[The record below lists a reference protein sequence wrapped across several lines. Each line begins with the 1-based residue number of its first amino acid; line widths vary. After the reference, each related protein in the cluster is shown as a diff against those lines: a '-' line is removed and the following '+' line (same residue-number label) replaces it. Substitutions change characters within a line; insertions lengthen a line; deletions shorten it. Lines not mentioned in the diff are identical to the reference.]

1 MKQWFYRYVRMPAE
15 GLLAEL
21 AYAFFRILPLD
32 LASAVG
38 GWAARLIG
46 PHLGVSAR
54 ARRNIHRA
62 LPKFTDQRIDSIVR
76 GMWDNFGRVIGEFP
90 HLAKLRPGSGR
101 IDVIG
106 VEHVLAMRDDGQP
119 GIFFSGHIA
128 NWELMAQVAAQNGLP
143 LDRVYRSANNRWVD
157 RLYRR
162 GRGDDGGLLIP
173 KGAPGARQLLNSFT
187 KGGHLGM
194 LVDQKM
200 NDGIAVP
207 FFGRDAMTAPALA
220 ELALR
225 KSCPLVPAHVE
236 RLKGAHFRVIVEPPL
251 ELPNSGDAAAD
262 VRAVM
267 VMVNQ
272 RLEAWIRARPE
283 QWLWMH
289 NRWPD

>member
-1 MKQWFYRYVRMPAE
+1 MKRWFYRYVRTPAE

-21 AYAFFRILPLD
+21 AYAFFCILPLD
-32 LASAVG
+32 LASAFG
-38 GWAARLIG
+38 GWVARLIG

-62 LPKFTDQRIDSIVR
+62 LPELTDQRIDSIVR

-90 HLAKLRPGSGR
+90 HLAKMRPGSGR

-128 NWELMAQVAAQNGLP
+128 NWELMAQIAAQNGLP
-143 LDRVYRSANNRWVD
+143 LDRVYRSANNRWAD

-173 KGAPGARQLLNSFT
+173 KGAPGARQLLNSFI

-207 FFGRDAMTAPALA
+207 FFGRDAMTAPAIA
-220 ELALR
+220 ELALH